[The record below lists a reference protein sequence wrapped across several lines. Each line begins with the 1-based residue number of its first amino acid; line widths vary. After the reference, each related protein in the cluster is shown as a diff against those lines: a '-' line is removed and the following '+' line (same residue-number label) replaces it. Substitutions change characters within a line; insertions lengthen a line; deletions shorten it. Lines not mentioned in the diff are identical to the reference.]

1 MLRTLAASTLAT
13 AALALPGSALA
24 MNGPTGGASASTQT
38 STAPVNLMRD
48 GKYLPTPTATA
59 ATVEVV
65 RVVKPGGFDFRDAGI
80 GAAVGALVIAL
91 VGGVVIL
98 VSHNGSATRVAGTH
112 VG

>member
-1 MLRTLAASTLAT
+1 MLRTLAAIALLAV
-13 AALALPGSALA
+13 ALAVPGTALA
-24 MNGPTGGASASTQT
+24 MNGPTGGT
-38 STAPVNLMRD
+38 STSTGAAPVNLLRD
-48 GKYLPTPTATA
+48 GKYLPTPTAA
-59 ATVEVV
+59 PATVEVV

-98 VSHNGSATRVAGTH
+98 ASHNGNATRVAGTR

>member
-1 MLRTLAASTLAT
+1 MLRTLAAIALLTV
-13 AALALPGSALA
+13 ALALPGGTLA
-24 MNGPTGGASASTQT
+24 MNGPTGGTSASTPA
-38 STAPVNLMRD
+38 APVNLLRD
-48 GKYLPTPTATA
+48 GKYLPTPTAA
-59 ATVEVV
+59 PATVEVV
-65 RVVKPGGFDFRDAGI
+65 RVVKPGGFDFRDAGV

>member
-1 MLRTLAASTLAT
+1 MLRTLAAIALLT

-24 MNGPTGGASASTQT
+24 VNGPTGGTSASTQT
-38 STAPVNLMRD
+38 STAPVNLLRD
-48 GKYLPTPTATA
+48 GKYLPTPTAAPT
-59 ATVEVV
+59 TVEVV
-65 RVVKPGGFDFRDAGI
+65 RVVKPAGFDYRDAGI

-98 VSHNGSATRVAGTH
+98 TSHNGSATRVAGTR